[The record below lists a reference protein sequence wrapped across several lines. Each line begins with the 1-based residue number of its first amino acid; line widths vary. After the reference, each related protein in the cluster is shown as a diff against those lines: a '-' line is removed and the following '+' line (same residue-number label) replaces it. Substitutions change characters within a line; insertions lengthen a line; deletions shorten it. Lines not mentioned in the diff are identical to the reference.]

1 MPTVMENRP
10 IQAIIN
16 RGAIDHN
23 VSVIKKLS
31 GNANVFGVVKADGYG
46 HGLRRIY
53 PGLSALDGLAVI
65 EMEAASYLRTQER
78 TRPILLLE
86 GVFSPQELNDAI
98 QLNLDL
104 VVHSDRQIELLE
116 QCDSSSSVNIF

>member
-1 MPTVMENRP
+1 MENRP

-65 EMEAASYLRTQER
+65 EMEAASYLRTQEADSTNII
-78 TRPILLLE
+78 TR
-86 GVFSPQELNDAI
+86 GRF
-98 QLNLDL
+98 
-104 VVHSDRQIELLE
+104 
-116 QCDSSSSVNIF
+116 

>member
-1 MPTVMENRP
+1 MPTVIENRP

-31 GNANVFGVVKADGYG
+31 GNANVFGVVKADGDG

-53 PGLSALDGLAVI
+53 PGLSDLDGLAVI
-65 EMEAASYLRTQER
+65 EMEAASYLRTQEA
-78 TRPILLLE
+78 TRPILLL
-86 GVFSPQELNDAI
+86 
-98 QLNLDL
+98 
-104 VVHSDRQIELLE
+104 
-116 QCDSSSSVNIF
+116 